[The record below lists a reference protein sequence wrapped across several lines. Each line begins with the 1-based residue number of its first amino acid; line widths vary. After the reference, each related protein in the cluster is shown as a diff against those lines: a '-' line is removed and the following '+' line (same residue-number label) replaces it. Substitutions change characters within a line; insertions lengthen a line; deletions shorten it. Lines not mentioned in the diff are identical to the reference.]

1 MLRFLQESRIW
12 KINQLIQLWKLTH
25 HHSNDYFS
33 KGMIFMVWLML
44 LASYLIGSIPTAL
57 MVGKLLFGVDIRDHG
72 SKNPGAT
79 NTLRVLGKTS
89 AIIVVFVDVGKG
101 ALAASLPLLLNL
113 DAEPLYFGLIAV
125 IGHCFPVFAG
135 FRGGKAIATTAGTL
149 AVANFPLAVIAF
161 VAFFLVIFITKYVF
175 FGSISVGLSLLI
187 YSLISPNVN
196 YELIFSLFTLFLIY
210 LHRSNIR
217 NLILG
222 IEPKINDKNLIN
234 DRIPPKGGGMK
245 M

>member
-1 MLRFLQESRIW
+1 MF
-12 KINQLIQLWKLTH
+12 
-25 HHSNDYFS
+25 
-33 KGMIFMVWLML
+33 WLL
-44 LASYLIGSIPTAL
+44 LLSSYLIGSIPTAL
-57 MVGKLLFGVDIRDHG
+57 IVGKLIFGVDIRDHG

-79 NTLRVLGKTS
+79 NTLRVLGKGS
-89 AIIVVFVDVGKG
+89 AIIVVLVDIGKG
-101 ALAASLPLLLNL
+101 ALAAYLPLYFNL
-113 DAEPLYFGLIAV
+113 DVEPLYFGLMAV
-125 IGHCFPVFAG
+125 VGHCYPIFAG

-149 AVANFPLAVIAF
+149 AVANFPLALIAYA
-161 VAFFLVIFITKYVF
+161 AFFLVIFLTKYVF

-187 YSLISPNVN
+187 YSYISPEIKF
-196 YELIFSLFTLFLIY
+196 ELIFLFFTLFLTY

-234 DRIPPKGGGMK
+234 DRIPPKNNGLK